1 MHLSAGVDRQYA
13 GSEARQ
19 NSRFAPQLR
28 PLQGGA
34 QPPSTRGG
42 PSLRSNHSS
51 STSSGRSASTGR
63 AQKQTSDAQRVGAR
77 MPPPQPQFKL
87 AQIRGIGG
95 GGGGGAGPNVAL
107 PLAQQRSADE
117 LDERRR
123 KREEARANNRQKNI
137 GGQNG
142 GGTSNGNGGNAVKS
156 PLGAHSGTTSD
167 SDGAGNNSRDGSA
180 PRRKSRFGSRS
191 NEPSSSQDSMQR
203 AAAMVAQ
210 ARSGGQQQQ
219 EANSAAQEQQQ
230 QVNQG
235 RGAAHPPL
243 TYSRSGFPGH
253 HPGQKDE
260 HRDEDASSDE
270 DPATVAERVGTS
282 AVAFWA
288 PPKARPPA
296 LGPRQ
301 GYRLGQRP
309 VYGYGGGPYG
319 GGSGYGPPSSHV
331 QSPGIGSG
339 GRSLKPP
346 PAKLHLTVKSAVNLL
361 NVQLLGTQDP
371 MVRAYIFIIGRRK
384 GKER

>member
-1 MHLSAGVDRQYA
+1 
-13 GSEARQ
+13 
-19 NSRFAPQLR
+19 
-28 PLQGGA
+28 
-34 QPPSTRGG
+34 
-42 PSLRSNHSS
+42 
-51 STSSGRSASTGR
+51 
-63 AQKQTSDAQRVGAR
+63 

-282 AVAFWA
+282 AVVFWA